1 MYRITYVLFNGAMV
15 EYVKFCLD
23 MDEVKSSIQTF
34 DKAKYQIKKIEKYEP
49 ATVSE

>member
-1 MYRITYVLFNGAMV
+1 MYRITYVLFNGSII
-15 EYVKFCLD
+15 EHVKFCLD

-49 ATVSE
+49 ATVFE